1 MKFTVDDACYALGL
15 RAGALAFQDIH
26 VAAAGPELRREIAE
40 EIETIRARIPDPK
53 AVRSLAEVEHFREIL
68 RQVGVNPKKDQ
79 PSLERLLTFAL
90 KRGDL
95 PAINSLVDAYNLLS
109 IRWYCS
115 LGAHDLDKIAL
126 PVVLRPLTGK
136 ESFIPLNGATPAAV
150 VPGEFGYVD
159 AQDRVLCRL
168 DILQAEF
175 SKVTNATDNA
185 LLIVEGTAGHSLE
198 SLRKACSDAIDVVT
212 RYCGGRAEVIA
223 PIHRGS
229 TNRG

>member
-1 MKFTVDDACYALGL
+1 MKFIVDDACYALGL
-15 RAGALAFQDIH
+15 RAGALVFRDIH
-26 VAAAGPELRREIAE
+26 VTAASAELRREIAE
-40 EIETIRARIPDPK
+40 EIVRIRARFLEPK
-53 AVRSLAEVEHFREIL
+53 AVRSLPEVEHFREIL

-90 KRGDL
+90 KWGDL
-95 PAINSLVDAYNLLS
+95 PGINSLVDAYNLVS

-126 PVVLRPLTGK
+126 PVVVRPLTGK
-136 ESFIPLNGATPAAV
+136 ETFIPLNGTTPAAV

-175 SKVTNATDNA
+175 SKVTNATVNA
-185 LLIVEGTAGHSLE
+185 LLIVEATAGHSLE
-198 SLRKACSDAIDVVT
+198 SLQKAYADAVDVVA
-212 RYCGGRAEVIA
+212 RYCGGRAELIA
-223 PIHRGS
+223 PVQPGA
-229 TNRG
+229 